1 MGTFPRLAALTGRCG
16 TGYNGKKSPCAP
28 ARGRKARCS
37 MGKFDGLLL
46 VSDFDDTLYDS
57 HCRVPPRNR
66 SALEYWMG
74 EGGRFTVATGRARR
88 TFAPYADL
96 APINAP
102 VVLSNGSAIYD
113 FAARTTLVETLLD
126 PRAPEDF
133 AALMDAIPSL
143 GLEVYHGEDIYV
155 FRPNA
160 VTDAHMAKVGTDY
173 TQRPIP
179 DMPTPWTKAIVQQ
192 EYGELLRA
200 RDWLEAHCPD
210 RYEAIFSN
218 RYYLEITRRGCNKGG
233 MVKTLMELLHIAPQN
248 LYCVGDNQ
256 NDIPML
262 ALSAIP
268 FAPANCAQE
277 VRDWGAEILCHCDE
291 GVIGD
296 IVERLDR
303 LYKG

>member
-1 MGTFPRLAALTGRCG
+1 
-16 TGYNGKKSPCAP
+16 
-28 ARGRKARCS
+28 

-46 VSDFDDTLYDS
+46 VSDFDDTLYTA
-57 HCRVPPRNR
+57 HRRLPPRNAA
-66 SALEYWMG
+66 ALDYWTR
-74 EGGRFTVATGRARR
+74 EGGLFTVATGRAHR
-88 TFAPYADL
+88 TFAPYVRL

-113 FAARTTLVETLLD
+113 FQRDEMLVQTLLD

-133 AALMDAIPSL
+133 SALMETIPSL
-143 GLEVYHGEDIYV
+143 GLEAYHGEDIYV

-173 TQRPIP
+173 EERSIP
-179 DMPTPWTKAIVQQ
+179 DMPRPWTKAIVQQ

-200 RDWLEAHCPD
+200 RAWLEEHCPD
-210 RYEAIFSN
+210 RYEAVFSN
-218 RYYLEITRRGCNKGG
+218 RFYLEITRRGCNKGG
-233 MVKTLMELLHIAPQN
+233 MVRQLLELLHIPQEN

-277 VRDWGAEILCHCDE
+277 VRDWGAELLCHCEE
-291 GVIGD
+291 GAVGELI
-296 IVERLDR
+296 ERLDR
-303 LYKG
+303 KFF